1 MSIITIGT
9 LPRMSRDA
17 LSELLLSTSS
27 PSKLAIID
35 VRDSGTTSSPT
46 YSPIPESI

>member
-9 LPRMSRDA
+9 LPRMSRDT
-17 LSELLLSTSS
+17 LSALLLSTSS

-35 VRDSGTTSSPT
+35 VRDSGSPLLISHPT
-46 YSPIPESI
+46 LSIPL